1 MTQAIARP
9 AHIRRPS
16 GTSVVAWTALVVVLI
31 YIVAA
36 IFAPLLAPYGEA
48 EIVSREPFLPWS
60 REFLLG
66 TDQLGRDILSRLI
79 YGARNTLA
87 IALATTLLAFAIG
100 VALGTAAALARGWM
114 DQVMS
119 RAVDVLMAIPQLV
132 FALVLLTIFGTSIPN
147 LVLIMAVLDSTRAY
161 RLARAVAMNVV
172 VLDFVEAAELR
183 GESRLW
189 ILTREILPNIMPTLL
204 AEFGLRFCF
213 VFLTIAALSF
223 LGVGIQPPTADWGS
237 MVRENATLIT
247 YGDPT
252 PLLPAAAI
260 ALLTICINV
269 LVDWY
274 VSRAGRRNAAS

>member
-147 LVLIMAVLDSTRAY
+147 LVLIMAVLDSTRVY

-183 GESRLW
+183 GESQAAGFS
-189 ILTREILPNIMPTLL
+189 L
-204 AEFGLRFCF
+204 ARFCRTSCRRWSPSSACASASSSCP
-213 VFLTIAALSF
+213 LRPCPSSALASSR
-223 LGVGIQPPTADWGS
+223 PTADWGS
-237 MVRENATLIT
+237 WCEENATLHHLSAIRRRCF
-247 YGDPT
+247 P
-252 PLLPAAAI
+252 PLRSPF
-260 ALLTICINV
+260 
-269 LVDWY
+269 
-274 VSRAGRRNAAS
+274 

>member
-87 IALATTLLAFAIG
+87 SHSRPRCLLSRSASPLAP
-100 VALGTAAALARGWM
+100 RQRW
-114 DQVMS
+114 
-119 RAVDVLMAIPQLV
+119 
-132 FALVLLTIFGTSIPN
+132 
-147 LVLIMAVLDSTRAY
+147 
-161 RLARAVAMNVV
+161 
-172 VLDFVEAAELR
+172 
-183 GESRLW
+183 
-189 ILTREILPNIMPTLL
+189 
-204 AEFGLRFCF
+204 
-213 VFLTIAALSF
+213 
-223 LGVGIQPPTADWGS
+223 
-237 MVRENATLIT
+237 
-247 YGDPT
+247 
-252 PLLPAAAI
+252 PAAGW
-260 ALLTICINV
+260 T
-269 LVDWY
+269 
-274 VSRAGRRNAAS
+274 R